1 MGMVAL
7 PRSLAT
13 SLLVLGLGA
22 PFVLVALA
30 GHALVPRLSEASVAL
45 LLRVS
50 APLEVA
56 ASEPSPDPPLEAD
69 PPSEVMSHSS
79 TPPAARRSAGRAVD
93 KKPPAGLFVAQ
104 STVLRLAQSSARPRG
119 SFVGPD
125 GSRPPGLRLSGVGG
139 LGIGLEDGDILVEAL
154 GVSPRSPAEIIGAV
168 IEARAR
174 RAAALSGT
182 LWRRG
187 HTFRITVEQPY

>member
-1 MGMVAL
+1 MRKVAL

-13 SLLVLGLGA
+13 SLVALGLCA
-22 PFVLVALA
+22 PFVLVAYA
-30 GHALVPRLSEASVAL
+30 GHALVQPLSEVSASF

-50 APLEVA
+50 APLSVA
-56 ASEPSPDPPLEAD
+56 PSEPPPASSEEAPSQVASHASPK
-69 PPSEVMSHSS
+69 
-79 TPPAARRSAGRAVD
+79 PAARAGRAAVAV
-93 KKPPAGLFVAQ
+93 KKPPSGLFVAR
-104 STVLRLAQSSARPRG
+104 STVLRLAQSNARPRG
-119 SFVGPD
+119 SFVGAAGD
-125 GSRPPGLRLSGVGG
+125 RPSGVRLSGVAG

-154 GVSPRSPAEIIGAV
+154 GVSPRSPGEIIGAV